1 MNKEII
7 LRRLAIVKYLF
18 NQGVEQSKR
27 SESLSSFSIL
37 SFHDGVEMFL
47 KLYSEYK
54 NKDESFSF
62 PKYWENFP
70 ELPYKEQMN
79 SLSLRRK
86 NLKHRGIFPSK
97 LDIDHSKFSTKEFLE
112 EATRLIDGLDFRKV
126 SLTDLVSN
134 SKVRELLKKAEQS
147 ILIKNFE
154 SVLEK
159 TASAFEILITEYERK
174 AEGDYR
180 SPFYFGESL
189 SFHNSFFMGFKDF
202 DQPQE
207 FRKLGEFI
215 DKVGESIEQMQ
226 FAIKIISLGIDYR
239 KYVQFNYL
247 TPKATLMKNGE
258 VVCQMM
264 GNYLKDD
271 YPVEELEF
279 LVDFVIESA
288 LKLQEFEINY
298 EDLNFKRP
306 EIYIRKN

>member
-7 LRRLAIVKYLF
+7 LRRLAIIKYLF
-18 NQGVEQSKR
+18 NQGIEQAKR
-27 SESLSSFSIL
+27 SENLSSFSIL
-37 SFHDGVEMFL
+37 SFHDAIEMFL

-54 NKDESFSF
+54 DKDESFSF
-62 PKYWENFP
+62 PKYWDKFP
-70 ELPYKEQMN
+70 ELPCKEQMN

-86 NLKHRGIFPSK
+86 NLKHKGIFPSK

-112 EATRLIDGLDFRKV
+112 EATKLIDGLDFEKI
-126 SLTDLVSN
+126 SLTDLVSD

-147 ILIKNFE
+147 IPIKNYE
-154 SVLEK
+154 SVLEN

-189 SFHNSFFMGFKDF
+189 SFHNSFFMGFKEF

-207 FRKLGEFI
+207 FQRLGEFV

-247 TPKATLMKNGE
+247 TPKATLMRNGE
-258 VVCQMM
+258 VVCEMM
-264 GNYLKDD
+264 SNYLKDE
-271 YPVEELEF
+271 YPTEELEF

-288 LKLQEFEINY
+288 MKLQEFEINY
-298 EDLNFKRP
+298 
-306 EIYIRKN
+306 